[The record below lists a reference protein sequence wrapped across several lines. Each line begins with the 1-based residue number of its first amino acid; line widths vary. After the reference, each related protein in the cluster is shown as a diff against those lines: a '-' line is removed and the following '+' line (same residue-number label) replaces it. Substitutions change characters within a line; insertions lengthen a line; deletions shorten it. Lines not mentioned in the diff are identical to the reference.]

1 MRLRFASILLLL
13 LSGVLVAPALAD
25 PTLYTNGP
33 INGNI
38 GAYSFTGAFGWE
50 MANSFVLGTTSTV
63 TGFSIG
69 AFVLPGDQP
78 STVTWEIVSGG
89 PDWLG
94 GTVLASGNA
103 TFSNQ
108 YWGQGLSYY
117 DVYTSTVSG
126 MNVANLNGGTY
137 WLELVNGA
145 TLTPGNSIY
154 WDENAGNSLAEQ
166 GQRGRDGGPVL
177 SESFTIYGNTGSS
190 TTPEPSSIL
199 LFGSVILGVAGVLR
213 LKLF

>member
-13 LSGVLVAPALAD
+13 LSVVLVAPALAD

-38 GAYSFTGAFGWE
+38 SAYSFTGAYGWE

-63 TGFSIG
+63 TSFSIG
-69 AFVLPGDQP
+69 AWVLPGDQP

-94 GTVLASGNA
+94 GTVLGSGNA

-108 YWGQGLSYY
+108 FWGLGFGYY

-126 MNVANLNGGTY
+126 MNVNLNGGTY
-137 WLELVNGA
+137 WLELLNGA
-145 TLTPGNSIY
+145 TLTAGNPIY
-154 WDENAGNSLAEQ
+154 WDENDGSSLAEQ
-166 GQRGRDGGPVL
+166 GSYGVDVGPVG
-177 SESFTIYGNTGSS
+177 SEAFTINGNTGS

-199 LFGSVILGVAGVLR
+199 LFGSGILGLAGVLR
-213 LKLF
+213 RKLF